1 MGNVTTTENRSTQL
15 VDTLMQVVNDNTTT
29 CRSALT
35 QEQIINLSATAPGAQ
50 IVIPTITGNQAARIN
65 TQCYQQNINS
75 TDLENK
81 ILQAAQQEAIAITQT
96 LALPSIT
103 DTLAVNDAVTKVAQE
118 IINATRQD
126 CSNLS
131 RQSQVLNI
139 QAAGQQSQIFVDSV
153 NWNQTYD
160 SILSCVQNSDS
171 VSRAKNNL
179 DQVINQYAKTEQ
191 KNTFG
196 SLFLIIGIVIV
207 VIIIII
213 AIVVVVAGPSIA
225 GAATT
230 AATKAIVPI
239 P

>member
-1 MGNVTTTENRSTQL
+1 MGNVTTTENRSTQV
-15 VDTLMQVVNDNTTT
+15 VDTLMQVVNDNTAV

-35 QEQIINLSATAPGAQ
+35 QEQIINLAATGQGSQ
-50 IVIPTITGNQAARIN
+50 IIIPTITGDQAARIN
-65 TQCYQQNINS
+65 TQCYQTAINN
-75 TDLENK
+75 TDLENR

-96 LALPSIT
+96 LSLPSVT
-103 DTLAVNDAVTKVAQE
+103 DTIAVNDAVTNLAQQ

-131 RQSQVLNI
+131 RQSQILNI
-139 QAAGQQSQIFVDSV
+139 AAAGQQSQVFVDSV
-153 NWNQTYD
+153 NWSQTYD

-179 DQVINQYAKTEQ
+179 DQVINQYSKTEQ

-230 AATKAIVPI
+230 AATKAVIPI